1 MNPPLRGD
9 DAQGP
14 GPAMLQ
20 ASALAETADRQGAY
34 PRLSQDQIDA
44 LRGIGERRLTRPG
57 ERLLGT
63 GEVDDEFLVIL
74 RGKVAV
80 LDGEGDDQRI
90 IQVHG
95 PGRFLGELG
104 LLQGQRSF
112 VSSVAIEP
120 GEVLSVPADRLGEVV
135 AHDPGFGDMVLRAYL
150 VRRSELIRL
159 GLGLTIVGSCFSADT
174 RRLRDF
180 LARNRIPNRWIDLE
194 RETQAEDVLKRF
206 AVGPEDTPVVIW
218 GGRELLRNPSNGELA
233 RVLGLHRLTS
243 RLTGADLIV
252 VGAGPAGLAA
262 AVYGASEGLHTIVL
276 DAVATGGQAGTSA
289 RIENYLGFPAGLSG
303 TDLAERA
310 EIQAEKFGAEIVVSE
325 QVTALDQDEGGYVIT
340 VDDGRQLRARTV
352 VIASGARY
360 RRLDVPG
367 LADFERSSI
376 YYAATLQEAL
386 QCQVDAVAVV
396 GGGNSAGQA
405 ALFLSGHVPRVY
417 LLVRGSDLGQDM
429 SRYLVDQIVRNPRV
443 TVLLCTEVRQLTGE
457 KGDLRQL
464 LVEDN
469 SSGRFQ
475 ELPVRALFVFIG
487 AAPGTGWLTG
497 SVELDEHGF
506 VLTGQSAFAAAT
518 TAAGRGTGRRPM
530 LLETSWPGVFAAGDV
545 RSGSV
550 KRVASAVGE
559 GAMAI
564 RMVHEV
570 FEPRPTG

>member
-1 MNPPLRGD
+1 MNPALRGD
-9 DAQGP
+9 DPDALGP
-14 GPAMLQ
+14 VMSE
-20 ASALAETADRQGAY
+20 ASVLAETPDLQGAF

-44 LRGIGERRLTRPG
+44 LCAVGECRVTRLG

-74 RGKVAV
+74 RGRVAV
-80 LDGEGDDQRI
+80 LDGDGDEQRI
-90 IQVHG
+90 IRVHG

-104 LLQGQRSF
+104 LLQGQPSF

-120 GEVLSVPADRLGEVV
+120 GEVLSVPADRLSEVV
-135 AHDPGFGDMVLRAYL
+135 SNDPVLGDIVLRAYL
-150 VRRSELIRL
+150 VRRSQLIRL
-159 GLGLTIVGSCFSADT
+159 GVGLSIIGSCFSPDT

-180 LARNRIPNRWIDLE
+180 LARNRIPHRWTDLE
-194 RETQAEDVLKRF
+194 QDPQAEELLKRF
-206 AVGPEDTPVVIW
+206 EVSPEDTPVVIW
-218 GGRELLRNPSNGELA
+218 RGRELLRNPSNGELA
-233 RVLGLHRLTS
+233 RLIGLPRLTS
-243 RLTGADLIV
+243 KVTGADLIV

-310 EIQAEKFGAEIVVSE
+310 VIQAEKFGAKIGVPE
-325 QVTALDQDEGGYVIT
+325 QVTALNRDDGGYLIT
-340 VDDGRQLRARTV
+340 VDDGRQLRARTL
-352 VIASGARY
+352 VIATGAHY

-367 LADFERSSI
+367 LTDFEGSSI

-386 QCQVDAVAVV
+386 QCRVDAVAVV

-417 LLVRGSDLGQDM
+417 LLVRGADLGKDM

-443 TVLLCTEVRQLTGE
+443 TVLLRTEVRQLTGE
-457 KGDLRQL
+457 KGNLRGL

-469 SSGRFQ
+469 STGLFQ

-487 AAPGTGWLTG
+487 ADPGTDWLTG
-497 SVELDEHGF
+497 SVELDDHGF
-506 VLTGQSAFAAAT
+506 VLTGQSDGAPAT
-518 TAAGRGTGRRPM
+518 NPVWREIGRRPM

>member
-1 MNPPLRGD
+1 VSPALRGD
-9 DAQGP
+9 DPDALGP
-14 GPAMLQ
+14 VISE
-20 ASALAETADRQGAY
+20 ASVLEETPDLQGAF
-34 PRLSQDQIDA
+34 PRLSQDQLDA
-44 LRGIGERRLTRPG
+44 LCAVGECRVTRLG
-57 ERLLGT
+57 ERLLGM

-74 RGKVAV
+74 RGRVAV
-80 LDGEGDDQRI
+80 LDGDGDEQRI
-90 IQVHG
+90 IRVHG

-104 LLQGQRSF
+104 LLQGQPSF
-112 VSSVAIEP
+112 VTSVAIEP
-120 GEVLSVPADRLGEVV
+120 GEVLSVPADRLSDVV
-135 AHDPGFGDMVLRAYL
+135 SNDPVLGDIVLRAYL

-159 GLGLTIVGSCFSADT
+159 GVGLTIIGSCFSPDA

-180 LARNRIPNRWIDLE
+180 LARNRIPYRWTDLE
-194 RETQAEDVLKRF
+194 QDAQAEELLKRF
-206 AVGPEDTPVVIW
+206 EVGPEDTPVVIW
-218 GGRELLRNPSNGELA
+218 RRRELLRNPSNGELA
-233 RVLGLHRLTS
+233 RLIGLSRLTS
-243 RLTGADLIV
+243 EVTRADLIV

-303 TDLAERA
+303 ADLAERGV
-310 EIQAEKFGAEIVVSE
+310 IQAEKFGAQIIVSE
-325 QVTALDQDEGGYVIT
+325 QVTALDRDDDGYVIA
-340 VDDGRQLRARTV
+340 VDDGRQLRARTL
-352 VIASGARY
+352 VIATGAHY

-367 LADFERSSI
+367 LADFEGSSI

-386 QCQVDAVAVV
+386 QCPGDAVAVV

-405 ALFLSGHVPRVY
+405 ALFLSGHVPSVY
-417 LLVRGSDLGQDM
+417 LLVRGADLGKDM

-443 TVLLCTEVRQLTGE
+443 TVLLRTEVRQLTGE
-457 KGDLRQL
+457 KGKLRGL
-464 LVEDN
+464 VVEDN
-469 SSGRFQ
+469 ASGLFQ
-475 ELPVRALFVFIG
+475 ELPARALFVFIG
-487 AAPGTGWLTG
+487 ADPGTGWLSG
-497 SVELDEHGF
+497 SVELDDYGF
-506 VLTGQSAFAAAT
+506 VLTGQSAGAAAT
-518 TAAGRGTGRRPM
+518 NPVWGEIGRRPM